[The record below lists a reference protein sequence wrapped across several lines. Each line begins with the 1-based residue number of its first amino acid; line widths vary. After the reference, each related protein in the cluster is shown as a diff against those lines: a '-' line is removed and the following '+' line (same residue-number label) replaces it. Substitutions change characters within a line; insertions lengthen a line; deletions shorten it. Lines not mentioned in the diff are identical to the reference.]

1 MGGESTTERGN
12 DMGVKERGER
22 ERTTERQGHG
32 GEGEWGERKNYREA
46 R

>member
-1 MGGESTTERGN
+1 MGGERTTERGK
-12 DMGVKERGER
+12 DMEVKESGGR

-32 GEGEWGERKNYREA
+32 GEGEWGRENYREA